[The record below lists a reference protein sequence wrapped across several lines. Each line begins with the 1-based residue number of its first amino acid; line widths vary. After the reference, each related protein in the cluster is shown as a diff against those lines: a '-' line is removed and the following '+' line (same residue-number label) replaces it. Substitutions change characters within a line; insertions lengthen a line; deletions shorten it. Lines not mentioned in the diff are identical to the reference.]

1 MLWIYIGLRK
11 TTEGNCAYSYGLKD
25 FQKSEIEILD
35 SKLSL
40 EDLFD
45 FLFNI
50 TSYVINNDIALKDG
64 ETIGL
69 TAEQKISIKLS
80 KARFVE
86 GTSIKLEI

>member
-1 MLWIYIGLRK
+1 M
-11 TTEGNCAYSYGLKD
+11 
-25 FQKSEIEILD
+25 EILD

-50 TSYVINNDIALKDG
+50 ISYVIDNDITLKDG

-80 KARFVE
+80 KARFVD
-86 GTSIKLEI
+86 GTSIKLEV